1 MQGHPVHPPGMLRGG
16 QWRPTQRGEGICA
29 TLPGPEWNLLDPPHR
44 VPTPS
49 PCSLLSVFSGCP
61 TPVAVSS
68 SISSLNLPSAH
79 PPGPPASPAQ
89 LFLPIPPHSP
99 SSLPDASPHYLM
111 PRMWK
116 KIAVTSSPDF
126 LHSISAC
133 LPLRGPMLARSIRPE
148 LALCHCVTQART
160 TGSLFPC
167 KLKIKRLS
175 KASEALQRP
184 VLAFYLFLSCPP
196 PDTFTP
202 AGKIAPCGP
211 SITMNVNTTNPLCTS
226 PKVPQSSPDM
236 GPSPPASD
244 NRVQSPSSRPKLHL
258 ADLSRGVLFS
268 SFKAAGRGSG

>member
-1 MQGHPVHPPGMLRGG
+1 MQHFPARRGTS
-16 QWRPTQRGEGICA
+16 WTTP
-29 TLPGPEWNLLDPPHR
+29 
-44 VPTPS
+44 PTPS
-49 PCSLLSVFSGCP
+49 AQPQPVFPAFCVLRLPDTHGGELLRFFLESP
-61 TPVAVSS
+61 
-68 SISSLNLPSAH
+68 ISSPTWSPRSPRPALPS
-79 PPGPPASPAQ
+79 
-89 LFLPIPPHSP
+89 HSP
-99 SSLPDASPHYLM
+99 RRSPGSLPDASPHYLM

-126 LHSISAC
+126 LHSISPC
-133 LPLRGPMLARSIRPE
+133 LPLHGPMLARSIRPE

-167 KLKIKRLS
+167 KLKIKCLS

-211 SITMNVNTTNPLCTS
+211 SITVNVNTTNPLCTS

-244 NRVQSPSSRPKLHL
+244 NRVQSPSPRPNLHL